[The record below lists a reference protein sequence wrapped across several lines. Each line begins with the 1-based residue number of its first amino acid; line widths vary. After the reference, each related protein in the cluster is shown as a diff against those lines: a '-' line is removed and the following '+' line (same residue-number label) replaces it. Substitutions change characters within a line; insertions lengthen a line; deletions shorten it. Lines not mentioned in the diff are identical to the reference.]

1 MPFDLQIIIDS
12 LATVFQFLKEQITQT
27 GNLLQILVIVV
38 IYIISLLFARQA
50 KALAGKQSAENKR
63 QPRTTAHYQFRPC
76 VEWNGFS
83 LLFKSA

>member
-12 LATVFQFLKEQITQT
+12 LIAAFQFFKDQVTQT

-50 KALAGKQSAENKR
+50 KPEKSRIALSYFA
-63 QPRTTAHYQFRPC
+63 
-76 VEWNGFS
+76 
-83 LLFKSA
+83 

>member
-12 LATVFQFLKEQITQT
+12 LIATFQFFKDQVTQT

-50 KALAGKQSAENKR
+50 KPGKSRIALSYFA
-63 QPRTTAHYQFRPC
+63 
-76 VEWNGFS
+76 
-83 LLFKSA
+83 